1 MILPVLRLP
10 FSSVASCLLLLMLS
24 ACDRPNTASR
34 LKKDTSSLLSQK
46 ASEITLILEAT
57 EMQTANLAAK
67 TRNCYQDLA
76 GNARSSEPN
85 QYRLESNGVLHR
97 PEAIHSDLPA
107 VFASGAVK
115 VDEAVMLTVRGT
127 EGIDS
132 LLKRI
137 PVENPAVVQA
147 YFNSWQSYNRIYP
160 PFDVL
165 TQYPPGMDIPTYNFY
180 YLAND
185 RNNPGRS
192 TVWVKDPYVDPAGR
206 GWMVSCIAPVHAE
219 GQLHGV
225 CGLDI
230 TVESM
235 VRSFDF
241 DRTDHLRLLVS
252 SDGTVVAT
260 GEILIGILR
269 LPALKNH
276 RYVDT
281 VRSDTFRSAD
291 FNLLKS
297 RSLAIR
303 QMAETLIVKGQQT
316 ALLQLD
322 DLRWRVSASPVAK
335 LGWHLL
341 EFESRP

>member
-1 MILPVLRLP
+1 MIPPALRKSACWP
-10 FSSVASCLLLLMLS
+10 AACLLLLLFS
-24 ACDRPNTASR
+24 ACKRTEKEALSSATTAS
-34 LKKDTSSLLSQK
+34 LLAKK
-46 ASEITLILEAT
+46 ASEITAVLEST
-57 EMQTANLAAK
+57 ERQTANLAEE
-67 TRNCYQDLA
+67 TRRCYLDLA
-76 GNARSSEPN
+76 GHARGTDPD
-85 QYRLESNGVLHR
+85 QYRLEPNGVLHR
-97 PEAIHSDLPA
+97 PEAIRSDLPA
-107 VFASGAVK
+107 VFVSGAVK
-115 VDEAVMLTVRGT
+115 VDDGVMLTVRGT
-127 EGIDS
+127 EKIDS

-137 PVENPAVVQA
+137 PAENPAVVQA
-147 YFNSWQSYNRIYP
+147 YFNSWHSYNRIYP

-165 TQYPPGMDIPTYNFY
+165 TQYPPGMDIPSYNFY
-180 YLAND
+180 YLANEQ
-185 RNNPGRS
+185 NNPEKS
-192 TVWVKDPYVDPAGR
+192 QVWVKDPYVDPAGR
-206 GWMVSCIAPVHAE
+206 GWMVSCIAPVYADDRL
-219 GQLHGV
+219 QGV

-235 VRSFDF
+235 VKSFDF
-241 DRTDHLRLLVS
+241 DRSDHLRLLVT

-303 QMAETLIVKGQQT
+303 QMAETLVINGKNVAT
-316 ALLQLD
+316 LQLD

-335 LGWHLL
+335 LGWFLL